1 MQYKIRFQSFL
12 AENNKIWFVVFASL
26 AAFATYSCM
35 YAFRKPFTALS
46 YSSDSFWGVDYK
58 ILLLTAQIIGYT
70 LSKFLGIKFVPEIKL
85 HKRAQAIILLTG
97 LAGLALLGFALVKPP
112 FNMIFMFLNG
122 IPLGMI
128 WGLVFSYLEGRK
140 QTEVLGAVLCVSFIF
155 SSGFVK
161 SVGLV
166 IMKTFDVSE
175 FWMPF
180 VTALVFFIPLIF
192 FVFILNQLPP
202 PNKEDVELRTERKP
216 MNKTERK
223 QLLSKLSFGIVI
235 LTVIYIMLT
244 VFRDLRDNFA
254 VELWSDLGVK
264 DASGVLTT
272 AEIPISIF
280 VLILTGL
287 VMFFKNNKTAFKVI
301 LIMVISGFILT
312 GLAGLLFDFNAISPF
327 MWMVLMGAGLY
338 MGYVPFNAILFERL
352 LAAFKY
358 VGTVSF
364 LIYIADAFGYLGSIG
379 VYFYRNFFSSDISW
393 LKFFNQSSLWF
404 SIIGVTLGII
414 TYIYFNIKLKSQING
429 KKN

>member
-128 WGLVFSYLEGRK
+128 WGLVFSYLEGRT
-140 QTEVLGAVLCVSFIF
+140 QNEVLGAVLCVSFIF

>member
-1 MQYKIRFQSFL
+1 MVYKTRFQSFL

-46 YSSDSFWGVDYK
+46 YSSDSFFGVDYK

-70 LSKFLGIKFVPEIKL
+70 LSKFLGIRIVPEIKL
-85 HKRAQAIILLTG
+85 KNRAKAIVLLTG
-97 LAGLALLGFALVKPP
+97 LAGLALLGFALVEPP
-112 FNMIFMFLNG
+112 YNMIFMFLNG

-128 WGLVFSYLEGRK
+128 WGLVFSFLEGRK

-161 SVGLV
+161 SVGLMT
-166 IMKTFDVSE
+166 MKVFEVSE
-175 FWMPF
+175 YWMPF
-180 VTALVFFIPLIF
+180 VTALIFFIPLIF

-202 PNKEDVELRTERKP
+202 PNAEDVELRTERKP
-216 MNKTERK
+216 MTKLERK
-223 QLLSKLSFGIVI
+223 NLLSQLSFGIVI

-254 VELWSDLGVK
+254 VELWTDLGIK
-264 DASGVLTT
+264 DASSVLTT
-272 AEIPISIF
+272 AEIPVSIF

-287 VMFFKNNKTAFKVI
+287 VMLIKNNKTAYKLI
-301 LIMVISGFILT
+301 LIMVIAGFFVT
-312 GLAGLLFDFNAISPF
+312 GIAGVLFDYNAISPF

-393 LKFFNQSSLWF
+393 LKFFNQSTLWF
-404 SIIGVTLGII
+404 SIIGIALGLI
-414 TYIYFNIKLKSQING
+414 TYFYFNNKLKTR
-429 KKN
+429 

>member
-1 MQYKIRFQSFL
+1 MQHKSGLQQFL
-12 AENNKIWFVVFASL
+12 ARNNKVWFIIIASL

-70 LSKFLGIKFVPEIKL
+70 LSKFIGIKFVPEIKL
-85 HKRAQAIILLTG
+85 HKRAKAIILLTG

-112 FNMIFMFLNG
+112 YNMIFMFVNG

-161 SVGLV
+161 SVGL
-166 IMKTFDVSE
+166 IMVETFNVSE

-180 VTALVFFIPLIF
+180 ITALVFFIPLIF
-192 FVFILNQLPP
+192 FVYILNQLPP
-202 PNKEDVELRTERKP
+202 PDKEDIELRTERKP
-216 MNKTERK
+216 MNKNQRK

-254 VELWSDLGVK
+254 VELWSDLGIK

-280 VLILTGL
+280 VLVLTGL
-287 VMFFKNNKTAFKVI
+287 VMFFKNNETAFKVI

-312 GLAGLLFDFNAISPF
+312 GVAGLLFDFNAISPF

-393 LKFFNQSSLWF
+393 LNFFNQSSLWF
-404 SIIGVTLGII
+404 SIIGVSLGII
-414 TYIYFNIKLKSQING
+414 TYIYFNIKLKNQING
-429 KKN
+429 KTN

>member
-1 MQYKIRFQSFL
+1 MQYKTRFQSFL

-46 YSSDSFWGVDYK
+46 YSSDTFWGVDYK

-85 HKRAQAIILLTG
+85 KYRAKAIVLLTG
-97 LAGLALLGFALVKPP
+97 VAGLALLGFALVEPP
-112 FNMIFMFLNG
+112 YNMIFMFFNG

-128 WGLVFSYLEGRK
+128 WGLVFSFLEGRK

-161 SVGLV
+161 SVGLMT
-166 IMKTFDVSE
+166 MKVFEVSE
-175 FWMPF
+175 YWMPF
-180 VTALVFFIPLIF
+180 VTALIFFIPLVF
-192 FVFILNQLPP
+192 FVYILNQLPP
-202 PNKEDVELRTERKP
+202 PNAEDVELRTERKP
-216 MNKTERK
+216 MTKLERK
-223 QLLSKLSFGIVI
+223 NLLSKLSFGIVI
-235 LTVIYIMLT
+235 LTVLYIMLT

-254 VELWSDLGVK
+254 VELWTDLGIK
-264 DASGVLTT
+264 DASSVLTT
-272 AEIPISIF
+272 AEIPVSIF

-287 VMFFKNNKTAFKVI
+287 VMFFKNNKTAFKLI
-301 LIMVISGFILT
+301 LLMVIAGFFVT
-312 GLAGLLFDFNAISPF
+312 GIAGVLFDYNAISPF

-393 LKFFNQSSLWF
+393 LKFFNQSTLWF
-404 SIIGVTLGII
+404 SIIGIALGLL
-414 TYIYFNIKLKSQING
+414 TYFYFNNKLKT
-429 KKN
+429 K